1 VVADK
6 DGIGG
11 KEVDSVPMVMVL
23 VTEFSVGREEGM
35 GILEV
40 AEGTGEL
47 NEPCMLLILRG
58 EED

>member
-1 VVADK
+1 MADK

-23 VTEFSVGREEGM
+23 VMEFSVGREEGM

-47 NEPCMLLILRG
+47 NEPCMLLILCG